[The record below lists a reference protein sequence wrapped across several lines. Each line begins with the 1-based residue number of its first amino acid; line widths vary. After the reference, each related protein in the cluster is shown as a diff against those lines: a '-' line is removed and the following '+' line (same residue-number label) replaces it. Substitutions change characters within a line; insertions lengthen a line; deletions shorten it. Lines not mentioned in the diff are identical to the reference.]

1 MAQSIGG
8 PFSGPQIPE
17 GSDPADIIRA
27 LRLYHYGSEGIP
39 STADDI
45 TGGIASHLKA
55 VQDAVASANI
65 GETVVNALQTSSNL
79 NFTDDAKSGFY
90 YRSFNLTE
98 SDSTDRNYPINSNG
112 LLTHTKASGEYFQ
125 TYISTSDAG
134 YWWRVGTK
142 PEVSIVW
149 GLWQKAASSAH
160 THDDRYFTE
169 TEISTKVNMTNMA
182 SSRAAIVSS
191 SGQLTSSSLVT
202 QTQLETLRDISTE
215 STLKQQLDLKA
226 PSLHYHDDR
235 YYLRSDV
242 TDGRPGNKKT
252 VRVFVQSTT
261 PSSSEAQ
268 VGDIWLW

>member
-1 MAQSIGG
+1 MAQTIGG

-27 LRLYHYGSEGIP
+27 LRLYHYGSENIP
-39 STADDI
+39 SSQDDI
-45 TGGIASHLKA
+45 DGGIALHLKA

-65 GETVVNALQTSSNL
+65 GETVVNALQTTTNL
-79 NFTDDAKSGFY
+79 NFSDEAKSGFY
-90 YRSFNLTE
+90 YRSFNLSE
-98 SDSTDRNYPINSNG
+98 QDSTGNNYPVNSNG

-142 PEVSIVW
+142 PEVSLIW
-149 GLWQKAASSAH
+149 GTWQKAAASVH

-169 TEISTKVNMTNMA
+169 TEIAAKVNMTTMSN
-182 SSRAAIVSS
+182 SRAAIVDST
-191 SGQLTSSSLVT
+191 GKLTSSATVT
-202 QTQLETLRDISTE
+202 QAELETLSDISTT
-215 STLKQQLDLKA
+215 STVQSQLNLKA
-226 PSLHYHDDR
+226 PTLHYHDDR

-242 TDGRPGNKKT
+242 GNPQTGAKST

-261 PSSSEAQ
+261 PSGAN